1 MKQWWRHGV
10 AWALGLGIAGLL
22 AGPAAQAAV
31 TVRVEGPASPVSVGA
46 LFDVEIRAD
55 LSDPVLGWGLD
66 LGVDPAVIQVQGTP
80 AIGPDWP
87 VSVVTQDGDGLAGAV
102 LPPSSVSGTD
112 VLLATLTFE
121 ALAQGSSALALSITA
136 ADLTEGFA
144 LDPFGFDAV
153 DFVNGSVTVVPEPAA
168 ALLLG
173 LGLAGVAGLRR
184 TQLCRREEGPGGVRS
199 RATGAG
205 RAGR

>member
-1 MKQWWRHGV
+1 MKRQWWRCG
-10 AWALGLGIAGLL
+10 AAGGLGLL
-22 AGPAAQAAV
+22 AVGLLAATAARAAV
-31 TVRVEGPASPVSVGA
+31 TVRVEGPASPVAVGA

-55 LSDPVLGWGLD
+55 LSDPVLAWGLD

-87 VSVVTQDGDGLAGAV
+87 VSVATQDGDGLAGAV
-102 LPPSSVSGTD
+102 LPPSGLSGTD

-121 ALAQGSSALALSITA
+121 ALAQGNSPLLLSITA

-168 ALLLG
+168 GMLLG

-184 TQLCRREEGPGGVRS
+184 TPSRRRGAGARS